1 MTIEEITTRKE
12 CQTFDCKSIQIEPK
26 ALAVPIVAMAN
37 ADGGVLAI
45 GVSDKARRIE
55 GVDGNEKRLNELLR
69 VPFDFCNPSVKVRLV
84 RPDNIRH
91 THFSRNPK
99 IAQYLKAYKYVK
111 EFGEGIDRICCELET
126 KGCAI
131 PSFHADAF
139 ILKATLMAEW
149 TTGKEFDRPST
160 AQDND
165 TVNVPIND
173 TIKLSQ
179 LTERQRKIYEIIK
192 NRDANVPTN
201 VPINVPINV
210 SGLATM
216 FNVSEKTIK
225 RDLYVLRDL
234 NLIIYIGSNKTG
246 HWEAII

>member
-1 MTIEEITTRKE
+1 MLHFLDLI
-12 CQTFDCKSIQIEPK
+12 CALK
-26 ALAVPIVAMAN
+26 AEMPNLP
-37 ADGGVLAI
+37 G
-45 GVSDKARRIE
+45 
-55 GVDGNEKRLNELLR
+55 
-69 VPFDFCNPSVKVRLV
+69 LV

-111 EFGEGIDRICCELET
+111 EFGEGIDHICSELET

-149 TTGKEFDRPST
+149 TTEKEFDRPST

-165 TVNVPIND
+165 TVNVPVND

-179 LTERQRKIYEIIK
+179 LTERQRKIYEPIK
-192 NRDANVPTN
+192 SGMVNVP
-201 VPINVPINV
+201 VNVPINV

-234 NLIIYIGSNKTG
+234 NLIKYVGSNKTG
-246 HWEAII
+246 HWEAVQ

>member
-149 TTGKEFDRPST
+149 TTEKEFDRPNT

-165 TVNVPIND
+165 TVNIPVND

-179 LTERQRKIYEIIK
+179 LTERQKKIYHIIK
-192 NRDANVPTN
+192 NGT
-201 VPINVPINV
+201 INDTVNDTV
-210 SGLATM
+210 NARTL
-216 FNVSEKTIK
+216 SEALGTSVITIK
-225 RDLYVLRDL
+225 RDIAAMQSAG
-234 NLIIYIGSNKTG
+234 LIKRVGSDKTG

>member
-45 GVSDKARRIE
+45 GVSDKTRRIE

-201 VPINVPINV
+201 VPINVQINV